1 MIDEKER
8 EGYLKTISETVNP
21 KERRAAHQ
29 ALRNRLDVERL
40 DEYASTER
48 KSKLEA
54 N

>member
-21 KERRAAHQ
+21 QERRVAHQ
-29 ALRNRLDVERL
+29 ALRNRLDLERL
-40 DEYASTER
+40 DENASTER